1 MTSSRWHAAPSWAA
15 DPILG
20 APERNLRAQEQDM
33 DAQVEDVL
41 ACVPNLQ
48 RFARHLTQGEE
59 PVEDVVQETVTRALG
74 SLDRYRPTGDIKAW
88 LFTIMKNYVRD
99 LRRKARKMA
108 TISLDHTS
116 DVDTRSASA
125 PQIDR
130 LMLRE
135 LADAIGRLPDD
146 QRAVLLQVSI
156 DPSSYE
162 SASAALGIPVGTVR
176 SRLFRARN
184 SLHRLL
190 ADGRPDKRGRGARPA
205 ALVN

>member
-1 MTSSRWHAAPSWAA
+1 
-15 DPILG
+15 
-20 APERNLRAQEQDM
+20 M
-33 DAQVEDVL
+33 DAGVEDVL

-48 RFARHLTQGEE
+48 RFARYLTQGEE
-59 PVEDVVQETVTRALG
+59 PEDLVQETVTRALG
-74 SLDRYRPTGDIKAW
+74 SLDRYQATSDIKAW

-99 LRRKARKMA
+99 LRRKARKM
-108 TISLDHTS
+108 TTVSLDHAS
-116 DVDTRSASA
+116 DIDPRSASA

-135 LADAIGRLPDD
+135 LSDAIRRLPND

-162 SASAALGIPVGTVR
+162 AASAALGIPIGTVR
-176 SRLFRARN
+176 SRLFRARS

-190 ADGRPDKRGRGARPA
+190 ADGGPGSGSVKRARRTRPA